1 MVVMFYLDT
10 NVILSYNFE
19 TEGEEHWRAINLIE
33 NLEGKFYTSP
43 FTILELYCVVSRN
56 IGKYKLPLPH
66 FRRLRENEK
75 VKTVVENAIRS
86 LNLTVCPDDVANE
99 EIEWLGVKVFSKYFD
114 AIRLAPK
121 VKLRTGDILHVAYA
135 CQLKKDGKIE
145 YIVSLDKDFQ
155 EKKELIENETGIK
168 LLSNNLWIRSYHQ

>member
-1 MVVMFYLDT
+1 MMFYLDT
-10 NVILSYNFE
+10 NIILAYTHK
-19 TEGEEHWRAINLIE
+19 TEELHWQAKFVIE
-33 NLEGKFYTSP
+33 NLEGKFYASP
-43 FTILELYCVVSRN
+43 FSILELYCVVSRN
-56 IGKYKLPLPH
+56 IGKYKLHLPY

-86 LNLTVCPDDVANE
+86 LNLTVCSDDTANE

-121 VKLRTGDILHVAYA
+121 VKLPKGDTLHVSYA
-135 CQLKKDGKIE
+135 FQLKNEGKIE
-145 YIVSLDKDFQ
+145 YIVSLDKHFQ

-168 LLSNNLWIRSYHQ
+168 LLPSNLQ